1 MVSVIY
7 LQTLDQ
13 QLLEQVQGQKV
24 LEPLQEAVTEVEIVV
39 AEVAAEEG
47 REVKVDREVKVEIAV
62 DRVDVRVVEIVGEA
76 KLN

>member
-13 QLLEQVQGQKV
+13 QLPEQVQGQKV